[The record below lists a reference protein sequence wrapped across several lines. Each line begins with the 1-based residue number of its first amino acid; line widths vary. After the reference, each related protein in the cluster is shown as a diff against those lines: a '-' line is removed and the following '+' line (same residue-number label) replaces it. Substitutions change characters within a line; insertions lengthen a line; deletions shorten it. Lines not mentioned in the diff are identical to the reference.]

1 MAKTRKTRFTRIAVE
16 GATTDGRVIERDW
29 IEQMA
34 ATYNPATY
42 TARVNCEHIKGFS
55 PNPPFNAYGD
65 VVALKTEVVEL
76 TIGGVK
82 QNRLAL
88 LAQIEGNE
96 QLIELVEAGQK
107 RFTSIEVA
115 PNFANTGKAGLVG
128 LALTDNPAS
137 LGTEALQFSALK
149 PVWNARKADPANL
162 FTAAVET
169 EIAFEEETAP
179 DQSVATV
186 IKGFFTSLFTELAQ
200 GNTQQQVPAQAPAQ
214 TPASPPVQTP
224 ANDNQMAAVAEQMSA
239 NFTQLIEQAFAAPK
253 QEIAALRSDLTKLT
267 QQLAQTEAPGQTRA
281 LATGGTGG
289 IVTDC

>member
-1 MAKTRKTRFTRIAVE
+1 MAKTRKTKWTRIAVE

-34 ATYNPATY
+34 ATYDPATY

-55 PNPPFNAYGD
+55 PAPPFNAYGD
-65 VVALKTEVVEL
+65 VLALKTETVEL

-96 QLIELVEAGQK
+96 QLIELVDAGQK

-149 PVWNARKADPANL
+149 PVWDARKADPANL
-162 FTAAVET
+162 FSAALET
-169 EIAFEEETAP
+169 EIVFEEDAAP
-179 DQSVATV
+179 AQDMTSTL
-186 IKGFFTSLFTELAQ
+186 KSFFTSLFAELKP
-200 GNTQQQVPAQAPAQ
+200 GTAPTPVQ
-214 TPASPPVQTP
+214 TPVQTP
-224 ANDNQMAAVAEQMSA
+224 ANDNRAAVVEQMSGSFA
-239 NFTQLIEQAFAAPK
+239 TVIETALAGQTQEITALRADLTQLT
-253 QEIAALRSDLTKLT
+253 R
-267 QQLAQTEAPGQTRA
+267 QLAQTEAPTAPRQ

>member
-1 MAKTRKTRFTRIAVE
+1 MAKTRKTKWTRIAVE

-34 ATYNPATY
+34 ATYDPATY

-96 QLIELVEAGQK
+96 QLIELVNSGQK

-115 PNFANTGKAGLVG
+115 PNFAATGKAGLVG

-149 PVWNARKADPANL
+149 PVWDARKADPANL
-162 FTAAVET
+162 FTAALET
-169 EIAFEEETAP
+169 EIAFEEETTP
-179 DQSVATV
+179 DQSVATA
-186 IKGFFTSLFTELAQ
+186 IKGFFTSLIAELSQ
-200 GNTQQQVPAQAPAQ
+200 GTTQTSAPVQ
-214 TPASPPVQTP
+214 TPAAPPVQPP

-267 QQLAQTEAPGQTRA
+267 QQLSQTEVPGQPRS